1 MVPTRQGSLVDN
13 AFVIAI
19 LGPTASGKSEI
30 AQQVALALNGEVV
43 SADSMQVYRGMDIGT
58 AKVPIT
64 ERLVPHHLIDI
75 LDPGEPFS
83 AQVFQ
88 KMARECF
95 SFISAQRKVALL
107 CGGTGLYVQA
117 ALEDMRF
124 PKGDQIDNPVRAKY
138 EQIAQNEGNQA
149 VWDILHNIDPKS
161 AEILHVN
168 NTRRVIRAL
177 EMHAQGISYADQVK
191 NIKQLPE
198 VVPSLRFGLKRDP
211 KILADRINERVDKM
225 VEQGLIE
232 EVQTL
237 LNSGFRSALTAPQAI
252 GYKEIVSYLDGDI
265 TQDEAI
271 EQIKTA
277 TRRYAKRQRT
287 WLRRDS
293 RLTMLDADTL
303 SKEQIVSIIIDNYN
317 NQCINLRK

>member
-1 MVPTRQGSLVDN
+1 
-13 AFVIAI
+13 
-19 LGPTASGKSEI
+19 
-30 AQQVALALNGEVV
+30 
-43 SADSMQVYRGMDIGT
+43 
-58 AKVPIT
+58 
-64 ERLVPHHLIDI
+64 
-75 LDPGEPFS
+75 
-83 AQVFQ
+83 
-88 KMARECF
+88 
-95 SFISAQRKVALL
+95 
-107 CGGTGLYVQA
+107 
-117 ALEDMRF
+117 
-124 PKGDQIDNPVRAKY
+124 
-138 EQIAQNEGNQA
+138 
-149 VWDILHNIDPKS
+149 
-161 AEILHVN
+161 
-168 NTRRVIRAL
+168 
-177 EMHAQGISYADQVK
+177 
-191 NIKQLPE
+191 
-198 VVPSLRFGLKRDP
+198 
-211 KILADRINERVDKM
+211 M

-303 SKEQIVSIIIDNYN
+303 SREQIVSIIIDNYN

>member
-1 MVPTRQGSLVDN
+1 MDN
-13 AFVIAI
+13 ALVIAI

-30 AQQVALALNGEVV
+30 AQEVALALNGEVV

-58 AKVPIT
+58 AKVPISD
-64 ERLVPHHLIDI
+64 RLVPHHLIDI

-83 AQVFQ
+83 AQMFQ

-95 SFISAQRKVALL
+95 SSISAQGKVALL

-124 PKGDQIDNPVRAKY
+124 PKGDQIDNPVRVKY
-138 EQIAQNEGNQA
+138 ELIAQSEGNQA
-149 VWDILHNIDPKS
+149 VWDILHEVDPKS

-168 NTRRVIRAL
+168 NSRRVIRAL

-198 VVPSLRFGLKRDP
+198 VVPALRFGLKRDP
-211 KILADRINERVDKM
+211 KILANRINGRVDKM
-225 VEQGLIE
+225 IEQGLIE

-265 TQDEAI
+265 SQDEAI

-303 SKEQIVSIIIDNYN
+303 SREQIVSIIIDSYS
-317 NQCINLRK
+317 NQCINL